1 MNQTLLNRTEFKE
14 SVFKRDNHKCV
25 ICGKPAVDA
34 HHIIDRSLFDDG
46 GYYLDNGVSLCFEHH
61 MLAEETEISC
71 EFLRSHA
78 KIKNILYPSDLSL
91 NEFVMDYDKWGNPIL
106 KDGRRLKGYIF
117 RNANVQKIIQS
128 RLKDF
133 DKPYDPIVDKYPRT
147 YHFPFSP
154 GTTSDDRIAKNT
166 NILYKRPV
174 IITEKLDGENCL
186 DADTLIITEFDGK
199 KTIKWLC
206 ENEYKGR
213 VLTYNVNTE
222 LEEFQYVMNWS
233 ILDNIGDWYE
243 LELEDG
249 KTLILTGN
257 HRVWLVD
264 LQCYRKVNDLKEGD
278 DFLLKR

>member
-1 MNQTLLNRTEFKE
+1 M
-14 SVFKRDNHKCV
+14 
-25 ICGKPAVDA
+25 
-34 HHIIDRSLFDDG
+34 
-46 GYYLDNGVSLCFEHH
+46 
-61 MLAEETEISC
+61 
-71 EFLRSHA
+71 
-78 KIKNILYPSDLSL
+78 
-91 NEFVMDYDKWGNPIL
+91 
-106 KDGRRLKGYIF
+106 
-117 RNANVQKIIQS
+117 
-128 RLKDF
+128 
-133 DKPYDPIVDKYPRT
+133 
-147 YHFPFSP
+147 
-154 GTTSDDRIAKNT
+154 
-166 NILYKRPV
+166 
-174 IITEKLDGENCL
+174 
-186 DADTLIITEFDGK
+186 
-199 KTIKWLC
+199 KWLC